1 MMRKYINFT
10 QDTTAIDT
18 RTYANVS
25 FVPKFFSSYDD
36 SVPVYG
42 FNLKDI
48 LEKQAGLPPF
58 TYTDPNDEDK
68 CKKEKTTYF
77 GKYGK
82 IFPARPDMDGKSP
95 HIYGEWLG
103 KCGGNII
110 FIDLDKIDKTEAKSV
125 FDNADKLK
133 KAMPSLV
140 AVNYSLSG
148 NLHMYVLGNWS
159 NANEY
164 RAKQTWATNTT
175 IDTINNIF
183 GLNWSKDDV
192 NDEHQ
197 SSSIQRFP
205 TCYTKGFKWWDNANL
220 ICCETEETSEPDKWE
235 NTKPTAP
242 FAGEF
247 VLSNPHK
254 IKIDKDYVVGEY
266 AGTELRYRVA
276 NVILWYCKGD
286 TNKAKEIIKE
296 LFKNPS
302 EYYLKEGGYALNSA
316 VKRWFDDEFGVIV
329 TGQTEDYAAKEQTDG
344 ILLEDGEYLQKYED
358 LILKTID
365 NNNRVLIE
373 SPTGTG
379 KTYLFSSIAK
389 KRKCLIIPPFNSLLN
404 MYGLVNVVTSGKQSK
419 PSLEGSNVINWD
431 QTVIKLD
438 IERLNQDYTDF
449 IIVWDE
455 SHLLF
460 SDRSYREKAIECVA
474 IANKFK
480 GKCVFITATPTM
492 EEKLFNIDKKL
503 KFRKER
509 ETVRL
514 CWYDTKDVPKFIQK
528 LVSLNK
534 MYYNHICVFSD
545 MFSQQLWLNNDCR
558 GTLIHSRMLG
568 DPENP
573 EAKTVLDD
581 EMLVS
586 RVTYSTKYAYSGK
599 NFRNKGKI
607 LVIVNCTRN
616 TDATYPIQAIGRMRN
631 ADLIDAIIVNDSN
644 ARDFDR
650 AEETEKIQ
658 KELFAHQDEITDTM
672 IRKDKNGDLILYDTQ
687 VRIEINRYYAVES
700 MKDAIIE
707 RLVNTGYIDVK
718 DCGEVLEDSG
728 RSVNKMKRQE
738 SRAFITYI
746 RDSVKQL
753 EPLQE
758 KSNVFWDY
766 WYSRTMRLANTTSW
780 ELVHDYV
787 VERSETDNVMIDTI
801 LDDIEDLTTCVKL
814 PEDIRN
820 NLVSSKWRDWVNVR
834 IAQFGLPGAQREYFN
849 RCKRFRNL
857 LLKVNVKTVDT
868 EDDFTKA
875 IFKANTSEAYTSKVE
890 IHLNKSNIKKE
901 PITIRWIGDGFM
913 PDIESIDD
921 THGVLHFECKG
932 DLKRV
937 LTAYYNDKMSERQFR
952 QFFNGMPSKLS
963 MDWTIVE
970 ENNND
975 K

>member
-18 RTYANVS
+18 CTYANVS
-25 FVPKFFSSYDD
+25 FVQKFFSSYDD

-42 FNLKDI
+42 FNLKEI
-48 LEKQAGLPPF
+48 LENQTNLPPF
-58 TYTDPNDEDK
+58 TYSDPDDEEK
-68 CKKEKTTYF
+68 CKKEKKAYF

-82 IFPARPDMDGKSP
+82 IFPARPDMDGKAQ
-95 HIYGEWLG
+95 HIYGGWLG
-103 KCGGNII
+103 KSGGNIV
-110 FIDLDKIDKTEAKSV
+110 FIDLDKIDKGEAKTV
-125 FDNADKLK
+125 FDNADRLK
-133 KAMPSLV
+133 KEMPSLV

-148 NLHMYVLGNWS
+148 NLHMYALGNWS
-159 NANEY
+159 NASEY
-164 RAKQTWATNTT
+164 EAKQSWATNTT
-175 IDTINNIF
+175 IDNINKIF
-183 GLNWSKDDV
+183 GFNWSKTDV
-192 NDEHQ
+192 NDKKQ
-197 SSSIQRFP
+197 SSSLQRFP
-205 TCYTKGFKWWDNANL
+205 ACYTKGFKWWDSANL
-220 ICCETEETSEPDKWE
+220 ICCETEETNEPDKWE
-235 NTKPTAP
+235 NAKPTAP

-254 IKIDKDYVVGEY
+254 IKIDKDYAVGEY

-286 TNKAKEIIKE
+286 RDKAKEIINQ
-296 LFKNPS
+296 LFYKPD
-302 EYYLKEGGYALNSA
+302 EYYLKEGGYALNHA

-329 TGQTEDYAAKEQTDG
+329 TGQTEDYAANEQTDG

-358 LILKTID
+358 LILETID
-365 NNNRVLIE
+365 NNSRVLIE

-404 MYGLVNVVTSGKQSK
+404 MYGDLNVVRSGKKSK
-419 PSLEGSNVINWD
+419 PTSEDSNVINWD
-431 QTVIKLD
+431 QTAIKLN
-438 IERLNQDYTDF
+438 IERLNQHYSDF
-449 IIVWDE
+449 ILVWDE

-460 SDRSYREKAIECVA
+460 SDRSYREKAIACVA
-474 IANKFK
+474 IANEFK
-480 GKCVFITATPTM
+480 GKCVFITATPSM
-492 EEKLFNIDKKL
+492 EENLFNIDKKL
-503 KFRKER
+503 KFRKAR
-509 ETVRL
+509 KTVRL

-534 MYYNHICVFSD
+534 MYYDHICVFSD
-545 MFSQQLWLNNDCR
+545 MFAMQLWLNNDCR
-558 GTLIHSRMLG
+558 GTLIHSRMLD

-607 LVIVNCTRN
+607 LVIINTARN
-616 TDATYPIQAIGRMRN
+616 TDWTYPVQAIGRMRN

-644 ARDFDR
+644 TRNFDR

-718 DCGEVLEDSG
+718 DCGEVQEDSG

-738 SRAFITYI
+738 SRAFITYV

-766 WYSRTMRLANTTSW
+766 WYSQTIRLANMTSW
-780 ELVHDYV
+780 DLVRGYI
-787 VERSETDNVMIDTI
+787 VERSETENVMIDTI
-801 LDDIEDLTTCVKL
+801 LEDIEDLITCVSL
-814 PEDIRN
+814 PEHIRN
-820 NLVSSKWRDWVNVR
+820 TLVSDNWRSWVNSR
-834 IAQFGLPGAQREYFN
+834 IAQFGLASTQREYFN
-849 RCKRFRNL
+849 RCKRFRKL
-857 LLKVNVKTVDT
+857 LLKVNVKTVNT
-868 EDDFTKA
+868 QDDFTKA
-875 IFKANTSEAYTSKVE
+875 IFQANTSDAYTSKVE
-890 IHLNKSNIKKE
+890 IHLNKSNGQKE
-901 PITIRWIGDGFM
+901 QITIEWIGSGLM
-913 PDIESIDD
+913 PDIEGIDD
-921 THGVLHFECKG
+921 THGLLHFDCKG

-937 LTAYYNDKMSERQFR
+937 LTAYYNDKMSERQFNY
-952 QFFNGMPSKLS
+952 FFNGRQSKLER
-963 MDWTIVE
+963 DWKIVR
-970 ENNND
+970 END
-975 K
+975 DV